1 MHGLSWLLAAVILLC
16 APGCSWI
23 GDYLAGADNAIPPAE
38 LLPVDHPIT
47 IRKLWDTRVGSG
59 TEGAYIR
66 LLPAIDEG
74 RIYAA
79 SHDGVVMALDI
90 VNGQPVWKTD
100 TQLAITAGV
109 GLGDGLVL
117 VGTDKG
123 QVLALAETDGTE
135 VWRAQVSSEILATPR
150 AAQNVV
156 VVRSVD
162 GRFTGFSAHNG
173 ERLWIYTATELPA
186 LTLRGASAPLLAPG
200 IVIAGLGS
208 GKLLVL
214 SLDKG
219 KPLSQRPIA
228 TPHGRTDLERLVDVS
243 EPKVAG
249 STLYAAA
256 YQGNI
261 TAIDLHDGNTLWSRD
276 ISSYVGLDA
285 DANRVY
291 ITDDRD
297 AVWALDHRQG
307 GTLWKQE
314 ELTGRK
320 LSTPTVSEDYLIVG
334 DFEGYLHWLDT
345 ENGRIVGR
353 IQVDGKGI
361 NAAPL
366 ARGGIIYVLTA
377 GGTLSALQ
385 VGG

>member
-1 MHGLSWLLAAVILLC
+1 MHRLSWLLVAVILLC
-16 APGCSWI
+16 ASGCSWI
-23 GDYLAGADNAIPPAE
+23 GDYLAGADNSIPPAE
-38 LLPVDHPIT
+38 LLPVEHPIT

-59 TEGAYIR
+59 TEGAFIR
-66 LLPAIDEG
+66 LSPAIDEG
-74 RIYAA
+74 RIYAT

-90 VNGQPVWKTD
+90 VNGQPVWKAD

-109 GLGDGLVL
+109 GLGNGLVL

-123 QVLALAETDGTE
+123 QVLALAAADGTE
-135 VWRAQVSSEILATPR
+135 VWRAQVSSEILATPH
-150 AAQNVV
+150 AEQGVV

-162 GRFTGFSAHNG
+162 GRFTGFSARNG
-173 ERLWIYTATELPA
+173 ERLWIYTATELPV
-186 LTLRGASAPLLAPG
+186 LTLRSNSAPLLAPG

-243 EPKVAG
+243 EPKVVG
-249 STLYAAA
+249 GTLYAAV

-261 TAIDLHDGNTLWSRD
+261 TAIDLQDGNTLWSRD

-297 AVWALDHRQG
+297 AVWTLDHRNG
-307 GTLWKQE
+307 GTLWKQA

-353 IQVDGKGI
+353 IQVDSKGI
-361 NAAPL
+361 NSAPL
-366 ARGGIIYVLTA
+366 ARGGIIYVLTT